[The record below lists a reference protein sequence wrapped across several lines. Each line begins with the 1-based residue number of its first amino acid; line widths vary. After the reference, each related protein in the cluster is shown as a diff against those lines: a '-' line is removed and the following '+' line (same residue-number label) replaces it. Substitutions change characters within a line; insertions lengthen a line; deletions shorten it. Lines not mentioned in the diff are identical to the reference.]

1 MAQAHKVLGQSSPS
15 ATTLTTLYTVPAS
28 TQAVCSSLTIC
39 NTASSATT
47 YRVAIR
53 PSGATVATQHYI
65 DTFERPLPTSVPR
78 TRRWVGK
85 WPGKGKVITHPN
97 ESHRCSQ
104 YFTLVRIIHVNT
116 PPQRNCHG
124 NIE

>member
-28 TQAVCSSLTIC
+28 TQAVCSSLTVC
-39 NTASSATT
+39 NTTSSATT

-65 DTFERPLPTSVPR
+65 AYDAALPANDTVTLTLGIALAATDVISVYAGA
-78 TRRWVGK
+78 TNVAFSAFG
-85 WPGKGKVITHPN
+85 VEVT
-97 ESHRCSQ
+97 
-104 YFTLVRIIHVNT
+104 
-116 PPQRNCHG
+116 
-124 NIE
+124 